1 MEMIILGLFMA
12 GLVVCVVLDITI
24 VAALVVG
31 FCLFS
36 GYSLYK
42 GHSVKATGKMAW
54 TGLFSGRNVLIVFV
68 LVGVITAVWR
78 ASGTIPMII
87 YCATQFVV
95 PSIYLMVVFILNSG
109 VSILMGTSFGTAA
122 TVGTI
127 TMTIGVVMG
136 IDPAYLGGA
145 ILSGVY
151 VGDRCS
157 PMSTSALLVS
167 TLTDTNIF
175 DNIGGMIRTSGIPFA
190 LTCLFYL
197 WLGGSGG
204 GGETSLEILQLFEEN
219 FNLHWLTLLPA
230 LIIILLS
237 LFRINV
243 KITMTVSILISII
256 LCVVVQK
263 MEIGN
268 LLVMLATG
276 YLCPDDQLA
285 GMLNGG
291 GITSMIKVMLIVGL
305 SSCYSGIFE
314 ETGLLRQLKA
324 SIHRLAGKITPFGGM
339 VVTSIVAGAVACNQ
353 TLTIMLTNELC
364 GDTVEDKGE
373 MAIHL
378 ENSAVP
384 IAPLIPW
391 SIAGAVPLASAGAPT
406 LSLVFA
412 CYLYLLPLCQLV
424 VAMKNGKNRACKN

>member
-1 MEMIILGLFMA
+1 METVILGLFVGA
-12 GLVVCVVLDITI
+12 LVVCVALDITI
-24 VAALVVG
+24 LAALVLG
-31 FCLFS
+31 FLLFS
-36 GYSLYK
+36 GYSLSR
-42 GHSVKATGKMAW
+42 GFSVQATGKMAW
-54 TGLFSGRNVLIVFV
+54 KGLRTSRNILIVFV
-68 LVGVITAVWR
+68 LIGIITAAWR

-87 YCATQFVV
+87 YSATQFIV
-95 PSIYLMVVFILNSG
+95 PSIYLLVAFLLNCL
-109 VSILMGTSFGTAA
+109 VSILMGTAFGTAA
-122 TVGTI
+122 TAGAI
-127 TMTIGVVMG
+127 TMAIGLVMG
-136 IDPAYLGGA
+136 MEPAHLGGA

-175 DNIGGMIRTSGIPFA
+175 DNIGGMIRTSVIPFA

-243 KITMTVSILISII
+243 KITMTVSILISIL
-256 LCVVVQK
+256 LCVTVQD
-263 MEIGN
+263 MEMGN

-364 GDTVEDKGE
+364 GDTVEDKRE

-424 VAMKNGKNRACKN
+424 VAKIGKNRACKN